1 MKKLIN
7 KAVCSVGVILS
18 VVFSLTPNMQTS
30 QLGLAHIANL
40 EGCRTKAYQ
49 CSANVWTNGLGHT
62 TGVKQG
68 DVVDEAQIAHN
79 FIADVQSAEKVVNRY
94 LNGNVTQAQFDV
106 LVSFVFNLG
115 SNNFKRSTML
125 KLFNQNQPLKA
136 CLEFSRWVYVN
147 GKNCKDPDSQC
158 SGLVKR
164 REIEKQACLNG
175 W

>member
-7 KAVCSVGVILS
+7 KAVCSVAVVLS
-18 VVFSLTPNMQTS
+18 VVFSLSPNMQTS
-30 QLGLAHIANL
+30 QQGLAHIANL
-40 EGCRTKAYQ
+40 EGCRTQAYQ

-62 TGVKQG
+62 KGVKQG

-79 FIADVQSAEKVVNRY
+79 FIADVQSAEKAVNRY
-94 LNGNVTQAQFDV
+94 LTTDVTQAQFDV

-115 SNNFKRSTML
+115 AGNLKRSTML

-136 CLEFSRWVYVN
+136 CRELSRWVYVN
-147 GKNCKDPDSQC
+147 GKNCNDPDSQC
-158 SGLVKR
+158 SGVVKR
-164 REIEKQACLNG
+164 REIERQVCLNG

>member
-7 KAVCSVGVILS
+7 KTVCSVAVVLS
-18 VVFSLTPNMQTS
+18 VVFSLSPNMQTS
-30 QLGLAHIANL
+30 QQGLAHIANL

-68 DVVDEAQIAHN
+68 DVVDEVQIAHN
-79 FIADVQSAEKVVNRY
+79 FIADVQTAEQAVNRY
-94 LNGNVTQAQFDV
+94 LTAEVTQAQFDV

-115 SNNFKRSTML
+115 AGNLKRSTML
-125 KLFNQNQPLKA
+125 KLFNQNKPLKA
-136 CLEFSRWVYVN
+136 CRELSRWVYVN
-147 GKNCKDPDSQC
+147 GKNCNDPDSQC
-158 SGLVKR
+158 SGVVKR
-164 REIEKQACLNG
+164 RKIERQVCLNG